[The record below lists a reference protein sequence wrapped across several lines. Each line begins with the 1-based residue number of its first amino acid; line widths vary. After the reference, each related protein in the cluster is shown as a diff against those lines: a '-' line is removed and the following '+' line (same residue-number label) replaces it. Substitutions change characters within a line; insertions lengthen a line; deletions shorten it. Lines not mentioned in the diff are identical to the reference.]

1 MTSGS
6 KPSLAK
12 PSPRMNAHRETL
24 ICDTSFVSHLSRR
37 RVRPDRYAHWSADDL
52 ARIKAAF
59 LAISIVTVAEL
70 RAGYMDA
77 GWGSRKIA
85 ETERQWADFLPLL
98 IDDPYLNAWARLWT
112 AAKARGVVLC
122 DNDLWIAATAAVRGQ
137 TLVTCDRDHVRLA
150 PELPVEVMFLAPP
163 V

>member
-1 MTSGS
+1 
-6 KPSLAK
+6 
-12 PSPRMNAHRETL
+12 MNAHRETL

-37 RVRPDRYAHWSADDL
+37 KERPDRYAHWSADDL

-98 IDDPYLNAWARLWT
+98 IDDPYLNAWARLWA
-112 AAKARGVVLC
+112 AAKARGVAIG
-122 DNDLWIAATAAVRGQ
+122 DNDLWIAATAAFRGQ